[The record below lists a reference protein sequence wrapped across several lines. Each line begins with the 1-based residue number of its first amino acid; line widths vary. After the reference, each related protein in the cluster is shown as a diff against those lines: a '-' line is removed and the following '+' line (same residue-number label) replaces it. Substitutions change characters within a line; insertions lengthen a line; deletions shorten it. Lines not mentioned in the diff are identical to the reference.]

1 MTRTIIIIGFL
12 VTLIPASALAQWTFT
27 PGYQV
32 GTPDWT
38 FDSAFQDA
46 RQNAQSQQNTTRQN
60 QMIEPYQTQ
69 RIDPRTVKR
78 IDIHEDIQGYGRFNV
93 VERPAVGY

>member
-1 MTRTIIIIGFL
+1 MTHAMVIIGFFL
-12 VTLIPASALAQWTFT
+12 SLIPAPALAQWTFT
-27 PGYQV
+27 PGYQP

-46 RQNAQSQQNTTRQN
+46 RQNARQQQGVTRQN
-60 QMIEPYQTQ
+60 QMIIPNQPQ

-78 IDIHEDIQGYGRFNV
+78 IDIHEDIQGYGRLNV
-93 VERPAVGY
+93 VERPTVGY